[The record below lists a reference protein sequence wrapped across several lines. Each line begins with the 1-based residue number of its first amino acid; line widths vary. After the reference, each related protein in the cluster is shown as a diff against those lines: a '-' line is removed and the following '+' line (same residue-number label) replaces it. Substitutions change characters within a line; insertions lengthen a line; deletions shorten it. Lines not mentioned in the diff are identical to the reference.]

1 VSAELGRLFSTSPLP
16 AQQLQE
22 EFLEAFFAVA
32 FDPKLLQQPASD
44 LGVVS
49 AGSAVVFKCWGLL
62 YVWSLLSPS
71 TPSCCSSLHQT
82 WEW

>member
-1 VSAELGRLFSTSPLP
+1 VSAELGILFAASSLP

-32 FDPKLLQQPASD
+32 FDPKLLAPPDNA

-49 AGSAVVFKCWGLL
+49 ALCLGLCL
-62 YVWSLLSPS
+62 
-71 TPSCCSSLHQT
+71 
-82 WEW
+82 